1 MPSAKSIAKGALC
14 LRNLESSKEVV
25 EGEFLAWGGLMAD
38 AGSQWSKG
46 AVGNPGRVS
55 VKEVV
60 MVFILV
66 FHVYST
72 VILVDSPTSPSLGH
86 LLPASPRGN
95 LSPAPKPEAGSEG
108 PGGALAPGQ
117 VALLL
122 HHSVNLISK

>member
-1 MPSAKSIAKGALC
+1 M
-14 LRNLESSKEVV
+14 SKEFGIIQRGGRGRVLGMGWADGRCRITEVQGGGGQPGTISV
-25 EGEFLAWGGLMAD
+25 EG
-38 AGSQWSKG
+38 
-46 AVGNPGRVS
+46 
-55 VKEVV
+55 VV
-60 MVFILV
+60 MVFISV

-117 VALLL
+117 AALLL